1 MRYRAT
7 ALVAVI
13 STMTLAGG
21 PAVAQN
27 WLPSWLDNVVNG
39 SNSAAASSTDVSSK
53 GVQAPVAQDTNR
65 RATRRRHANRAV
77 RERPAR
83 PRIVANQASAEPGA
97 SARCLSSAA
106 AVRQVQPK
114 AWPKWTH
121 GPRGERCWYAGAKP
135 VFAKRSHPRA
145 SPTRIA
151 AKRASPPV
159 LEKRASPP
167 VLESV
172 ARAAPQ
178 PAPVPAPEIDGR
190 NRESAP
196 QPWALEYRWNGGS
209 N

>member
-27 WLPSWLDNVVNG
+27 WLPSWLDKAVNG
-39 SNSAAASSTDVSSK
+39 SNSAAASSTDLSSK
-53 GVQAPVAQDTNR
+53 GAQASLAQDTNR
-65 RATRRRHANRAV
+65 RVKRHRHA
-77 RERPAR
+77 RERSRA
-83 PRIVANQASAEPGA
+83 RIVANQAGGEPAA
-97 SARCLSSAA
+97 SARCLASAA
-106 AVRQVQPK
+106 AVRQAQPK
-114 AWPKWTH
+114 AWPKWTY

-145 SPTRIA
+145 LPTRMA
-151 AKRASPPV
+151 AKRASPPPF
-159 LEKRASPP
+159 EP
-167 VLESV
+167 V
-172 ARAAPQ
+172 ARAEPQ
-178 PAPVPAPEIDGR
+178 PAPVPAPVSDGKN

-196 QPWALEYRWNGGS
+196 QPWALEYRWNGGP